1 MLRVVL
7 GCIFVALPLIEL
19 ALLIKT
25 GQVIGF
31 WATMGIVI
39 GTGLLGAQV
48 VLRQSWTTVRA
59 MQEALARGRPPVA
72 PVLDGAFLLL
82 AGALLITPGL
92 ISDFVGLLLLI
103 PLVRQGLARWLV
115 RRLVRQAHVHL
126 RVFDAAA
133 EAGREP
139 SPPSATEREGPI
151 IEGEFERL
159 GEKSSGPHRPD
170 GPDRI

>member
-92 ISDFVGLLLLI
+92 ISDSVGL
-103 PLVRQGLARWLV
+103 
-115 RRLVRQAHVHL
+115 
-126 RVFDAAA
+126 
-133 EAGREP
+133 
-139 SPPSATEREGPI
+139 
-151 IEGEFERL
+151 
-159 GEKSSGPHRPD
+159 
-170 GPDRI
+170 